1 MFYYKMK
8 KLISG
13 GKYKTRPSA
22 SYFLNEL
29 NVPIGYEVIYRKK
42 KGGPMV
48 KHSLQMKKGKGGKKV
63 PYWKPVST
71 SSSASK
77 SIRRSIRRSKR
88 SSRRRSTKRSIRRSK
103 RSSRRRSTKRLK
115 RSKRSSRRRS
125 SRKSLQKGG

>member
-1 MFYYKMK
+1 MFNYKMK
-8 KLISG
+8 KLIPG

-29 NVPIGYEVIYRKK
+29 NVPVGFEVIYRKK

-48 KHSLQMKKGKGGKKV
+48 KHSLQMKKGKGGKTV

-77 SIRRSIRRSKR
+77 SIRRSIRRR
-88 SSRRRSTKRSIRRSK
+88 S
-103 RSSRRRSTKRLK
+103 KRLK
-115 RSKRSSRRRS
+115 RRSGRRSIRRRS

>member
-1 MFYYKMK
+1 MFNYKMK
-8 KLISG
+8 KLIPG

-29 NVPIGYEVIYRKK
+29 NVPVGFEVIYRKK

-48 KHSLQMKKGKGGKKV
+48 KHSLQMKKGKGGKTV

-88 SSRRRSTKRSIRRSK
+88 SSRRRSTKRLKRSK
-103 RSSRRRSTKRLK
+103 RSSRRRSS
-115 RSKRSSRRRS
+115 RSSSRRRS

>member
-1 MFYYKMK
+1 MFNYKMK
-8 KLISG
+8 KLIPG

-29 NVPIGYEVIYRKK
+29 NVPIGFEVIYRKK

-48 KHSLQMKKGKGGKKV
+48 KHSLQMKKGKGGKTV

-77 SIRRSIRRSKR
+77 SIRRSIRRRSKR
-88 SSRRRSTKRSIRRSK
+88 SIRRRSGRRSTRRSK
-103 RSSRRRSTKRLK
+103 RSSRKRSGRRSI
-115 RSKRSSRRRS
+115 RRRS